1 MNPYILTFRGPEELV
16 EEFKKIG
23 VDRGGIQIMRRKGFS
38 RCIKIHKLQN
48 FSANILKQEML
59 SLGGDVALSRGTL
72 TGEDKTTDCLVLG
85 NASQVLQLSEKL
97 KKQPFG
103 LAQLAAQMRS
113 CLGRFEKGRVVLDIA
128 GKNIYL
134 GKRTLLMGII
144 NVTPDSF
151 SGDGIL
157 GIEPDKALA
166 FAQDMVKYGADIL
179 DIGAESSRPGSSR
192 ISAKEELNRVIPFIK
207 RLRKYVRVPF
217 SIDTTKS
224 EVAHAALDLG
234 VEIVNDI
241 SALRFDRKMAKLVA
255 RYKASLVLMHM
266 KGVPYNMQKG
276 PAYEDVIAEVIEFLG
291 GALEKAQDAGIEEK
305 KIILDPGIGFG
316 KGLKHN
322 LEILNRLGAL
332 KSLGRPVL
340 VGLSR
345 KRFIGKILNAEVH
358 ERAWGTAAAASMAI
372 ASGADIIRVHDVKEM
387 AQVAKV
393 SDAIV
398 RKRDAHGR

>member
-23 VDRGGIQIMRRKGFS
+23 VDRGGIQIMRHKGFS
-38 RCIKIHKLQN
+38 RCIKIHKLRN

-72 TGEDKTTDCLVLG
+72 TGEDKSTDCLVLG
-85 NASQVLQLSEKL
+85 NSSQVLQLSEKL

-103 LAQLAAQMRS
+103 LDQLAAQMRS

-166 FAQDMVKYGADIL
+166 FACDMVKCGADIL
-179 DIGAESSRPGSSR
+179 DIGAESSRPGSTR
-192 ISAKEELNRVIPFIK
+192 ISAKEELNRVIPLIK
-207 RLRKYVRVPF
+207 KLRKNVDVPF

-266 KGVPYNMQKG
+266 KGVPYNMQKK
-276 PAYEDVIAEVIEFLG
+276 PAYEDVIGEIIEFLG

-316 KGLKHN
+316 KDLEHN

-345 KRFIGKILNAEVH
+345 KRFIGKILKAEVRQ
-358 ERAWGTAAAASMAI
+358 RAWGTAAAASIAI
-372 ASGADIIRVHDVKEM
+372 ASGADILRVHDVKEM

-398 RKRDAHGR
+398 RK